1 MNEKYENDLSWRSTQ
16 LKFELTFHNGL
27 KIPSQNIY
35 SNEKW
40 MKMIEWKIW
49 KCFELAQYTVEV
61 WTDFP

>member
-27 KIPSQNIY
+27 KILSQNIY

-40 MKMIEWKIW
+40 MNEEYENNLSWRSTKK
-49 KCFELAQYTVEV
+49 V